1 MTTSP
6 LATIINYI
14 DTLIPPTAYTDASQ
28 NGLQVDAGNVT
39 VSHVGCAVD
48 AGESVIDEALARG
61 VDLLVVHHGLL
72 WSTFPSRLTGSL
84 ARKVRLLMTGGCS
97 LYASHLPLDGH
108 QVLGNAVQLAATLH
122 LQELAPFCHYKGGPV
137 GCRGTFVRP
146 TSIEALT
153 QTISTFLGH
162 SPVKFLPFGETTFR
176 TVAIVT
182 GSGSFAIEEC
192 AASGIDLL
200 LSGEPKHE
208 AYHLAKELRQSVL
221 FAGHYATETFG
232 VAALE
237 REIAKQ
243 FGVRTS
249 FIDQPSGI

>member
-1 MTTSP
+1 MTPTP
-6 LATIINYI
+6 LAAITAYL
-14 DTLIPPTAYTDASQ
+14 DTLLPQSTYTDASQ
-28 NGLQVDAGNVT
+28 NGLQVDAGKAM
-39 VSHVGCAVD
+39 VSCVGFAVD
-48 AGESVIDEALARG
+48 AGESVISEAISRG

-72 WSTFPSRLTGSL
+72 WSHAPSRLIGPF
-84 ARKVRLLMTGGCS
+84 ARKVRLLMTAGCS

-108 QVLGNAVQLAATLH
+108 QTLGNAAQIAATLN
-122 LQELAPFCHYKGGPV
+122 LEYVAPFCHYKGGPV
-137 GCRGTFVRP
+137 GCRGNFVSLTTIEEINNQVATFR
-146 TSIEALT
+146 
-153 QTISTFLGH
+153 GH
-162 SPVKFLPFGETTFR
+162 SPVQFLPFGATSFQ

-192 AASGIDLL
+192 AAAGIDLL

-237 REIAKQ
+237 REIARQ
-243 FGVRTS
+243 FGVKTC
-249 FIDQPSGI
+249 FIDEPSGI